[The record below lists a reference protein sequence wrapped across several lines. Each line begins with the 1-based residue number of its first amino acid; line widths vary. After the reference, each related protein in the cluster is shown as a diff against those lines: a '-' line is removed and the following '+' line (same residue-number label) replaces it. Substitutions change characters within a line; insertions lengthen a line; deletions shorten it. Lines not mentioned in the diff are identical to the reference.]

1 MASPN
6 GSLTNLKPELTNCTK
21 IDDTKKGSEYAKGAC
36 KKNIYPYLYWAG
48 NIYSQDYPVIDKGW
62 IVEKK
67 NIATFLQQK
76 ITEMGLNPQEK
87 ADFLDYWQ
95 PELIAK
101 NTPYYRVSFLQTN
114 ELNEL
119 FPMQVTPQPDTTFR
133 IFLDYTPL
141 MAKPITLI
149 QPQTLNKLTRN
160 GFTMVEWGGLK
171 R

>member
-1 MASPN
+1 
-6 GSLTNLKPELTNCTK
+6 
-21 IDDTKKGSEYAKGAC
+21 
-36 KKNIYPYLYWAG
+36 
-48 NIYSQDYPVIDKGW
+48 
-62 IVEKK
+62 VEKK